1 MKNYNKPIITI
12 ISIDFKNNLANSLS
26 NNYNPNFIEDTD
38 VVMDF
43 KEFM

>member
-12 ISIDFKNNLANSLS
+12 INIISKNNVANSLS
-26 NNYNPNFIEDTD
+26 NNYNPDFIEDTD